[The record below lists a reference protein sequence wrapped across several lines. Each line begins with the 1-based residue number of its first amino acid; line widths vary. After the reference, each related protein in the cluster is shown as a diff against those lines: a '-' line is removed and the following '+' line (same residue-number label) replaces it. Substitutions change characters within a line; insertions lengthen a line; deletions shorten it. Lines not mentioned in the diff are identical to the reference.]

1 MRVFGNIRNGLL
13 AAAAISAIALAPPV
27 SAQERARQEFNLE
40 AQDLG
45 EALRTVSRQS
55 GQEIIFP
62 ADAVAGKRAPQL
74 RGTFSADEAVRI
86 LLAGTDLVADY
97 REDGILIRGRAQ
109 ASGEI
114 VDRPAESVEILV
126 TGSRIRGA
134 TSPSPVIVVS
144 HAEMANAGQSN
155 LGDVFRS
162 IPQNFNGGQNPG
174 VGIGVP
180 ERNGSNIGSGSAIN
194 LRGLGQD
201 ATLTLL
207 NGHRL
212 AYNSAF
218 QGIDVSAIPLAA
230 VDRVEVVADGAS
242 ALYGSDAV
250 AGVANIILRKDFS
263 GVSGSARFGASTDG
277 GNEQQQYSLTG
288 GAAWSTGGVLAA
300 FDYSRSSAI
309 IAGDRSYTAGLW
321 PATTLVP
328 PLKQYSAVISGHQA
342 LSPGLIFT
350 IDGVYNHRD
359 ATTNYPFTAIGDYR
373 SYGSLGTTVAESY
386 AVSPSLRLE
395 ISREWT
401 LSATGLYAKDDTD
414 YQSDT
419 YQNGV
424 VISPVQGR
432 YYNTT
437 KSIEFGAEG
446 KLFSIS
452 GEDVRLA
459 AGAGYRTNAYDA
471 FRARRVRQISASQDA
486 RYAFAELRLPLV
498 APSQQLAFARS
509 LTLSL
514 ATRFESYP
522 GLEDVAT
529 PKLGLVYSPTKGVS
543 IKGSWGKSFKAPQ
556 FYQQNFLRQA
566 ALYTATAVGGSGY
579 PAGSTVIYKLGG
591 NLDLKPEKA
600 TTWTNTLSLEPGFLP
615 GAMVEISYFSVDYR
629 DRVVAPISST
639 ANALS
644 NPAYAPLVNRSPS
657 QAEIITTWTGAEQAA
672 NASGA
677 PFNAASVVAII
688 DGSNRNA
695 SSQKV
700 RGIDFSARYRL
711 GLDADRSLSMV
722 ANATYLESKQQLSS
736 GQPVVRLAG
745 SIFNPP
751 HFRGRA
757 GATYEDTSKTLSA
770 YVNYIGGVVDDRIA
784 VRPNVRAM
792 TTVDFSARFVL
803 LGERARGRN
812 AEISFTLQNVLNAK
826 PGTIYQPYVYA
837 TPFDSTNYSPIGRFV
852 SIAITARY

>member
-1 MRVFGNIRNGLL
+1 MGLTVP
-13 AAAAISAIALAPPV
+13 AV
-27 SAQERARQEFNLE
+27 AQERGREHYDVQV
-40 AQDLG
+40 QDLG
-45 EALRTVSRQS
+45 EALRIVSRHS

-62 ADAVAGKRAPQL
+62 AEVVAGKRAPRLQ
-74 RGTFSADEAVRI
+74 GAYSAEEAVRI
-86 LLAGTDLVADY
+86 LLAGTDLVADF
-97 REDGILIRGRAQ
+97 REDSILIRGRAQ

-114 VDRPAESVEILV
+114 ADRPAEDVEILV
-126 TGSRIRGA
+126 TGSRIRGGS
-134 TSPSPVIVVS
+134 SPSPVIVRS
-144 HAEMANAGQSN
+144 HAEMVNAGQSN

-162 IPQNFNGGQNPG
+162 VPQNFNGGQNPG
-174 VGIGVP
+174 VGVGVP
-180 ERNGSNIGSGSAIN
+180 ERNGSNIGSGSTIN

-250 AGVANIILRKDFS
+250 AGVANIILRRDFS
-263 GVSGSARFGASTDG
+263 GVSGSVRFGASTDG

-288 GAAWSTGGVLAA
+288 GATWSTGGVLAA
-300 FDYSRSSAI
+300 FDHSRSSAI
-309 IAGDRSYTAGLW
+309 VAGDRSYTGGLW

-328 PLKQYSAVISGHQA
+328 PLKQHSAVISGHQA
-342 LSPGLIFT
+342 LTPGLSFA

-359 ATTNYPFTAIGDYR
+359 AATNYPFTATGDYR
-373 SYGSLGTTVAESY
+373 SYGSLGRTVAESY

-395 ISREWT
+395 ISPEWT
-401 LSATGLYAKDDTD
+401 VSVTGLYARDDTD
-414 YQSDT
+414 YRSDT
-419 YQNGV
+419 YRNGV

-437 KSIEFGAEG
+437 KSIELGAEG

-452 GEDVRLA
+452 GESVRLA

-471 FRARRVRQISASQDA
+471 FRARRVRQIGVSQDA
-486 RYAFAELRLPLV
+486 RYAFAELRLPIL
-498 APSQQLAFARS
+498 APSQQVAFARS
-509 LTLSL
+509 LTLSM

-529 PKLGLVYSPTKGVS
+529 PKLGIIYSPTGGVS

-566 ALYTATAVGGSGY
+566 ALYTAAAVGGSGY

-600 TTWTNTLSLEPGFLP
+600 TTWTATLSLEPGFLP
-615 GAMVEISYFSVDYR
+615 GALVEMSYFSVDYR
-629 DRVVAPISST
+629 DRVVAPFPST
-639 ANALS
+639 ANALG
-644 NPAYAPLVNRSPS
+644 NPAYAAMINRSPS
-657 QAEIITTWTGAEQAA
+657 QTEIIAAWSAAEQTA
-672 NASGA
+672 NAAGA
-677 PFNAASVVAII
+677 PFNPANVVAII

-695 SSQKV
+695 SSQKIH
-700 RGIDFSARYRL
+700 GLDFSARYRL
-711 GLDADRSLSMV
+711 GLGDDRSISMV
-722 ANATYLESKQQLSS
+722 ANATYLESRQQLSS

-751 HFRGRA
+751 NFRARA
-757 GATYEDTSKTLSA
+757 GATYEDADKVLSA
-770 YVNYIGGVVDDRIA
+770 YVNHVGGVVDDRIA
-784 VRPNVRAM
+784 ARPHVPAM
-792 TTVDFSARFVL
+792 TTVDFNARFVL
-803 LGERARGRN
+803 LGERPRGPN
-812 AEISFTLQNVLNAK
+812 AEISFTMQNLLNAK

-837 TPFDSTNYSPIGRFV
+837 TPFDSTNYSSVGRFV
-852 SIAITARY
+852 SVAITARY

>member
-1 MRVFGNIRNGLL
+1 MRNLGNIRNGLL
-13 AAAAISAIALAPPV
+13 AAAAISVIASATPAC
-27 SAQERARQEFNLE
+27 AQERSRQEYHLQ

-45 EALRTVSRQS
+45 EALRSVSRQS
-55 GQEIIFP
+55 GREIIFP
-62 ADAVAGKRAPQL
+62 AEAVAGKRAPAL
-74 RGTFSADEAVRI
+74 RGIHSADEAVRI
-86 LLAGTDLVADY
+86 LLAGSDLIADY
-97 REDGILIRGRAQ
+97 REDGILIRGRGQ

-114 VDRPAESVEILV
+114 ANRPAEGVEILV
-126 TGSRIRGA
+126 TGSRIRGG
-134 TSPSPVIVVS
+134 TSPFPVIVLT
-144 HAEMANAGQSN
+144 HAEMVNAGQSN

-162 IPQNFNGGQNPG
+162 IPQNFSGGQNPG
-174 VGIGVP
+174 VGLGVP

-250 AGVANIILRKDFS
+250 AGVANIILRRDIS
-263 GVSGSARFGASTDG
+263 GVSASARFGASTDG

-288 GAAWSTGGVLAA
+288 GASWSTGGVLAA
-300 FDYSRSSAI
+300 FDYSRSSAVV
-309 IAGDRSYTAGLW
+309 AGDRSYTASLW

-328 PLKQYSAVISGHQA
+328 PLKQHSAVISGHQTLA
-342 LSPGLIFT
+342 PSLTFA

-359 ATTNYPFTAIGDYR
+359 ATTNYPFTTTGDYR
-373 SYGSLGTTVAESY
+373 SYGSLGRTVAESY
-386 AVSPSLRLE
+386 AVSPSLRFE
-395 ISREWT
+395 ISPEWT
-401 LSATGLYAKDDTD
+401 VSATGLYAKDDTD

-419 YQNGV
+419 FQNGI
-424 VISPVQGR
+424 VISPIQGR

-437 KSIEFGAEG
+437 KSIELGAEG
-446 KLFSIS
+446 KLFSLS

-486 RYAFAELRLPLV
+486 RYAFAELKLPLV
-498 APSQQLAFARS
+498 APSQQLPFARS

-529 PKLGLVYSPTKGVS
+529 PKLGLVYSPAKGVS
-543 IKGSWGKSFKAPQ
+543 IKGSWGRSFKAPQ

-600 TTWTNTLSLEPGFLP
+600 TTWTSTLSLEPAFLP
-615 GAMVEISYFSVDYR
+615 GGLVEISYFSVDYR
-629 DRVVAPISST
+629 DRVVAPFPST
-639 ANALS
+639 AAALS

-657 QAEIITTWTGAEQAA
+657 QTEILAAWSSAEQAA

-677 PFNAASVVAII
+677 PFNPASVVAII
-688 DGSNRNA
+688 DGSNQNA
-695 SSQKV
+695 SSQKI
-700 RGIDFSARYRL
+700 RGLDFSARYRL
-711 GLDADRSLSMV
+711 ALGADRSVSMV

-757 GATYEDTSKTLSA
+757 GATYEDISKALSA
-770 YVNYIGGVVDDRIA
+770 YVSYTGGVTDDRIA
-784 VRPNVRAM
+784 AKANVPAM

-803 LGERARGRN
+803 VGERARGPN
-812 AEISFTLQNVLNAK
+812 AEISFTVQNVLNAK
-826 PGTIYQPYVYA
+826 PGTIYQPYAYA
-837 TPFDSTNYSPIGRFV
+837 TPFDSTNYPSIGRFV